1 MTPFEALK
9 RVTDFT
15 KEHIAPLLLM
25 RKEPLARNNDITKM
39 PVDNTGDFAEERGHP
54 TVTYGTMPHK
64 NFVPYDFCVPLILWT
79 FDEVDDDFETSD
91 GTRKVKLRAYVAAYS
106 SEMYEDE
113 KTKLPDNKAFLDLIN
128 ALEKIYQELSRRH
141 IINGVGREK
150 QITYGVYD
158 GLFYPYA
165 YGWLTLTAELPRMEY
180 EENIDLDIIL

>member
-25 RKEPLARNNDITKM
+25 RKEPPTRNNDITKM
-39 PVDNTGDFAEERGHP
+39 PVSESGEMPEYVNP

-64 NFVPYDFCVPLILWT
+64 NFVPYDFAVPIIMWT
-79 FDEVDDDFETSD
+79 FDEMNDEGDITDSRTVNF
-91 GTRKVKLRAYVAAYS
+91 RAYVAAYS
-106 SEMYEDE
+106 SEIYEDE
-113 KTKLPDNKAFLDLIN
+113 KNKLPDNKAFIDLIN

-150 QITYGVYD
+150 QISYGIYD

-165 YGWLTLTAELPRMEY
+165 YGWVTFTAELPRMEY
-180 EENIDLDIIL
+180 EDEIDLDEII

>member
-9 RVTDFT
+9 RLTDFT

-25 RKEPLARNNDITKM
+25 RKEPTTRNNDITKM
-39 PVDNTGDFAEERGHP
+39 PVDEFGNMPEYVHP

-64 NFVPYDFCVPLILWT
+64 NFVPYDFAVPLIMWT
-79 FDEVDDDFETSD
+79 FDEVEDEGDASD
-91 GTRKVKLRAYVAAYS
+91 KRTVAFRAYVAAYS
-106 SEMYEDE
+106 SEIYEDE
-113 KTKLPDNKAFLDLIN
+113 QSKLPDNKAFIDLIN

-150 QITYGVYD
+150 QISYGVYD

-165 YGWLTLTAELPRMEY
+165 YGWVTFTAELPRMEY
-180 EENIDLDIIL
+180 EDEIDLDTII

>member
-1 MTPFEALK
+1 MTPKEALE

-15 KEHIAPLLLM
+15 KEYIAPLLLM
-25 RKEPLARNNDITKM
+25 RKEPTTRNNDITKM
-39 PVDNTGDFAEERGHP
+39 PVDESGNLPEYIHP

-79 FDEVDDDFETSD
+79 FDEVGDEGDSTDQRTVNF
-91 GTRKVKLRAYVAAYS
+91 RACVAAYS
-106 SEMYEDE
+106 SDTYADE
-113 KTKLPDNKAFLDLIN
+113 NTKLPDNKAFIDLVN

-150 QITYGVYD
+150 PVAYGIYD

-165 YGWLTLTAELPRMEY
+165 YGWVTFTAELPRMEY
-180 EENIDLDIIL
+180 EDDIDLDQYL